1 MYCGSLCFLQN
12 CHYFLTF
19 QVIMV
24 HDTIMLQIEASGGQ
38 ALTFGG
44 DVSKEAD
51 VESMIK
57 TVSGCSLC
65 LSFGLK

>member
-1 MYCGSLCFLQN
+1 MTDGVAF
-12 CHYFLTF
+12 
-19 QVIMV
+19 
-24 HDTIMLQIEASGGQ
+24 TIFLQIEASGGQ

-57 TVSGCSLC
+57 TVSKCSLGL
-65 LSFGLK
+65 LSFSDCHQLLMECS